1 MRGHTKRALAAL
13 LCLAPAAVAWT
24 TVSNRLAMQPQSRL
38 WINGSSTMRSFE
50 CKAASFDANVESTG
64 PGAVSAVLAG
74 EKAVRGVEFKVPAN
88 RLDCGNGTMN
98 EHMLKALKAKD
109 HPEIVFRLASYETA
123 KAAQGVEGSVTGTL
137 TIGGVAKTITMSGT
151 ATEPEP
157 GTLRV
162 KGSHEI
168 RMKEYGLK
176 PPTLMLGTLKV
187 DERVKVSFDLLL
199 KD

>member
-24 TVSNRLAMQPQSRL
+24 TVSNRLEMQPESRL

-50 CKAASFDANVESTG
+50 CKAASFDAVVESTG
-64 PGAVSAVLAG
+64 PGAVRAVLAG
-74 EKAVRGVEFKVPAN
+74 EKAVSGVEFRVPAN

-98 EHMLKALKAKD
+98 DHMLKALKAKD
-109 HPEIVFRLASYETA
+109 HPEIVFRLSSYDVA
-123 KAAQGVEGSVTGTL
+123 KAAAGVEGSATGSL
-137 TIGGVAKTITMSGT
+137 TIGGVTKPITMTGT
-151 ATEPEP
+151 AAELDG

-199 KD
+199 KE